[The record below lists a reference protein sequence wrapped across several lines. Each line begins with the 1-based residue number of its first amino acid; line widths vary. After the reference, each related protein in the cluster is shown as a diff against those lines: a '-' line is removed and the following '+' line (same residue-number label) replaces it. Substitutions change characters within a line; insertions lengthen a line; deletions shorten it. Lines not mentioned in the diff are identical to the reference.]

1 MTKKPVAKASRNAT
15 KAAAPATR
23 KAAPA
28 APVKKKVR
36 PVQEAAP
43 VKKAKPVAKPAG
55 KVSAKPVAK
64 TKPTAKVSKAA
75 AVPEKGA
82 FGHLPRASELGLEAI
97 EAKYSRTMIVE
108 EMAETADIS
117 LKQAK
122 IALAT
127 FEDILKCHLCGGG
140 SGLFILP
147 GLFKAQVRIKP
158 AVAGGKRAI
167 NPFTKEEYITK
178 PKPAA
183 KVLKLLPLKGLK
195 DAVATR

>member
-1 MTKKPVAKASRNAT
+1 MTKKPVAKKPVGKVA
-15 KAAAPATR
+15 KPAA
-23 KAAPA
+23 KPA

-36 PVQEAAP
+36 PVEAAP
-43 VKKAKPVAKPAG
+43 AKKVKPTAKPLAKKPVGKVSSKPVAKPVKG
-55 KVSAKPVAK
+55 KV
-64 TKPTAKVSKAA
+64 A
-75 AVPEKGA
+75 AVPEKKKGA
-82 FGHLPRASELGLEAI
+82 FGHLPRASELGMEAI
-97 EAKYSRTMIVE
+97 ETKYSRTMIVE

-147 GLFKAQVRIKP
+147 GLFKATVRIKP
-158 AVAGGKRAI
+158 AVAGGKKAI

-178 PKPAA
+178 PKPAS

>member
-1 MTKKPVAKASRNAT
+1 MTKKPVSKKPVGKVAKPVAKPT
-15 KAAAPATR
+15 
-23 KAAPA
+23 A

-36 PVQEAAP
+36 PEAAAP
-43 VKKAKPVAKPAG
+43 AKKKLTAKPLAKKPVG
-55 KVSAKPVAK
+55 KVSAKPAAK
-64 TKPTAKVSKAA
+64 SLAKKSKAGA
-75 AVPEKGA
+75 PVKKSGA
-82 FGHLPRASELGLEAI
+82 FSHLPRATDLGLEAI
-97 EAKYSRTMIVE
+97 EGKYSRTMIVE
-108 EMAETADIS
+108 EMAESADIS

-140 SGLFILP
+140 SGLFVLP
-147 GLFKAQVRIKP
+147 GLFKATVRIKP
-158 AVAGGKRAI
+158 AVAGGKKAI

-178 PKPAA
+178 AKPAS